1 MNDPIRV
8 LLIDDQPII
17 AEGIRRMLKPQA
29 DIDFNYCSDP
39 LLAIKVAREYQPT
52 VILQDL
58 VMPNLDGLLL
68 VKFLRAQDAPTF
80 DIPLVVL
87 SSKDDG
93 EIKAKAF
100 AMGANDYLVKLP
112 HAAELIARIR
122 YHSIAYSNHLK
133 RLEAEESIKLA
144 KEQAEEA
151 SQTKSNFLANMSHE
165 LRTPLNAIIGYSEIL
180 EEEAQDMGEE
190 EFVSDLGK
198 IKSAG
203 KHLLSLIND
212 ILDISKIE
220 AGRMELYL
228 ETFDI
233 NQMVKDV
240 VSMINPLI
248 EKNSNVLKVDIAEN
262 IVTMH
267 ADLTKIRQSLFNLL
281 SNASKFTDHGD
292 ITLSIERYTKVSQDW
307 ISMKVTDSGIG
318 MTPAQLT
325 KLFKPFSQ
333 ADDSTT
339 RKYGGTG
346 LGLNITKR
354 FCEMMGGDVTVDS
367 IYGKGTTFT
376 IALPLTV
383 IDKNIDKNNVEL
395 LTKITQINNPEFKTI
410 LVIDDDPNA
419 ADMIKKILVPQ
430 GFNLISTSQPEDGL
444 MLAKQYH
451 PDLIILDIIMPKIDG
466 WNVLSKIKEDVE
478 LVSIPVIISSFV
490 TDKKLGFTLGASDY
504 LVKPICGEKIKL
516 ILNKYISS
524 ESDGYVLIVDDESN
538 NRDIL
543 HSQLE
548 KIGLTTKEAYNGI
561 SALEV
566 VKQSIPK
573 LILLDLMM
581 PEMDGFQFI
590 EELRKN
596 FQWKDIPVVVITAK
610 DLTSDDRQ
618 RLSGYVNNI
627 LQKGNYDYSSLL
639 NQVNQLLN

>member
-1 MNDPIRV
+1 MK
-8 LLIDDQPII
+8 
-17 AEGIRRMLKPQA
+17 E
-29 DIDFNYCSDP
+29 S
-39 LLAIKVAREYQPT
+39 EY
-52 VILQDL
+52 
-58 VMPNLDGLLL
+58 
-68 VKFLRAQDAPTF
+68 RA
-80 DIPLVVL
+80 
-87 SSKDDG
+87 K
-93 EIKAKAF
+93 K
-100 AMGANDYLVKLP
+100 
-112 HAAELIARIR
+112 
-122 YHSIAYSNHLK
+122 
-133 RLEAEESIKLA
+133 
-144 KEQAEEA
+144 QAEVA
-151 SQTKSNFLANMSHE
+151 NQSKWTILSNMIHE
-165 LRTPLNAIIGYSEIL
+165 FRSPLNAIIGYSEIL
-180 EEEAQDMGEE
+180 EKEAQYIVEE

-383 IDKNIDKNNVEL
+383 IDKNIDKNNIEL
-395 LTKITQINNPEFKTI
+395 VTKITQINNPEFKTI

-543 HSQLE
+543 HSQLK
-548 KIGLTTKEAYNGI
+548 KIGLTTKEACNGI

>member
-39 LLAIKVAREYQPT
+39 LLAIKVARGYQPT

-212 ILDISKIE
+212 ILDISKDGLSAKQE
-220 AGRMELYL
+220 TVVWPTFAGRFRHISQGPDGALYVAD
-228 ETFDI
+228 EA
-233 NQMVKDV
+233 
-240 VSMINPLI
+240 SG
-248 EKNSNVLKVDIAEN
+248 N
-262 IVTMH
+262 IYRV
-267 ADLTKIRQSLFNLL
+267 
-281 SNASKFTDHGD
+281 
-292 ITLSIERYTKVSQDW
+292 
-307 ISMKVTDSGIG
+307 
-318 MTPAQLT
+318 TPA
-325 KLFKPFSQ
+325 K
-333 ADDSTT
+333 
-339 RKYGGTG
+339 
-346 LGLNITKR
+346 
-354 FCEMMGGDVTVDS
+354 
-367 IYGKGTTFT
+367 
-376 IALPLTV
+376 
-383 IDKNIDKNNVEL
+383 
-395 LTKITQINNPEFKTI
+395 
-410 LVIDDDPNA
+410 
-419 ADMIKKILVPQ
+419 
-430 GFNLISTSQPEDGL
+430 
-444 MLAKQYH
+444 
-451 PDLIILDIIMPKIDG
+451 
-466 WNVLSKIKEDVE
+466 
-478 LVSIPVIISSFV
+478 
-490 TDKKLGFTLGASDY
+490 
-504 LVKPICGEKIKL
+504 
-516 ILNKYISS
+516 
-524 ESDGYVLIVDDESN
+524 
-538 NRDIL
+538 
-543 HSQLE
+543 
-548 KIGLTTKEAYNGI
+548 
-561 SALEV
+561 
-566 VKQSIPK
+566 
-573 LILLDLMM
+573 
-581 PEMDGFQFI
+581 
-590 EELRKN
+590 
-596 FQWKDIPVVVITAK
+596 
-610 DLTSDDRQ
+610 
-618 RLSGYVNNI
+618 
-627 LQKGNYDYSSLL
+627 
-639 NQVNQLLN
+639 